1 MISITKLKKHG
12 VRALIGLV
20 LTTLFASHALGLFH
34 IRFITQLDNFIYD
47 ARLRATMPNTVDDR
61 IVILDV
67 DENSLKMPELGRWP
81 WSRDKMAQIMDVLF
95 NKYQIKSLGF
105 DVIWAEPD
113 TSSGLGILKRLAKE
127 DLKGSPEFGQAVER
141 LAPKLD
147 FDKIFANSLRDRPV
161 VLGYY
166 FNSNKDATEIGALP
180 DPIFLRMT

>member
-12 VRALIGLV
+12 VRAFIGLV

-34 IRFITQLDNFIYD
+34 IRFVTQLDNFIYD

-127 DLKGSPEFGQAVER
+127 DLKGSPEFGQAIER

-147 FDKIFANSLRDRPV
+147 FDKIFAKDYMLRINLTQLVKFRV
-161 VLGYY
+161 NLILRNWA
-166 FNSNKDATEIGALP
+166 FITNQ
-180 DPIFLRMT
+180 IF